1 MRYRTFGKTDLK
13 ISEIGF
19 GCGNNAVLMVKA
31 SYEEQI
37 KAIRR
42 ALDVGI
48 NYFDTAFAYG
58 LGKSEENLGRIL
70 NELGAQPVI
79 STKIRLEP
87 DDLGD
92 VKAATVRAVE
102 AGLARLRRERINLIQ
117 LHTRVTLD
125 RGAGKRFS
133 LAVKDVLGPQGVI
146 EGLKEMRNRGT
157 VDYFGFSGL
166 GDPNALLEL
175 VDSGEFNAVQA
186 YYNLLNPSAGQSVPQ
201 GFSAVDYGLL
211 IDRAAGK
218 GMGAIVIRVLAA
230 GALTS
235 EPSAGGGSSPEPL
248 SPGSDYPLD
257 LERAEKI
264 NSALCVTGKELTQ
277 LAIRFALMKPEVST
291 VLVGFSNTS
300 HIDEAVSCSGAA
312 GLSQDEMHKLKQL
325 WDNDFGR
332 LNVKSKNQ

>member
-1 MRYRTFGKTDLK
+1 MRYRTLGKTDLK

-37 KAIRR
+37 KAVRR
-42 ALDVGI
+42 ALDLGI

-70 NELGAQPVI
+70 NELGAPAVV
-79 STKIRLEP
+79 STKIRLQA
-87 DDLGD
+87 DVSDL
-92 VKAATVRAVE
+92 KAATMRAVE
-102 AGLARLRRERINLIQ
+102 RGLARLRRERINLIQ
-117 LHTRVTLD
+117 LHTRVALD

-146 EGLKEMRNRGT
+146 EGFKEMRNRGT

-166 GDPNALLEL
+166 GDPSALLEL

-201 GFSAVDYGLL
+201 GFSAVDYRLL
-211 IDRAAGK
+211 IDRAAAK

-235 EPSAGGGSSPEPL
+235 DPSAGGGSSPEPL
-248 SPGSDYPLD
+248 SPGSDYSLD

-264 NSALCVTGKELTQ
+264 NSALGLTGKELTQ
-277 LAIRFALMKPEVST
+277 LAIRFALMKAEVSA

-332 LNVKSKNQ
+332 LEVKSENQ

>member
-1 MRYRTFGKTDLK
+1 MRYRTLGKTDLK

-37 KAIRR
+37 KAVRR
-42 ALDVGI
+42 ALDLGI

-70 NELGAQPVI
+70 NELGAQTVI
-79 STKIRLEP
+79 STKIRLEAE
-87 DDLGD
+87 DVSDL
-92 VKAATVRAVE
+92 KAATMRAVE

-117 LHTRVTLD
+117 LHTRVTSK

-133 LAVKDVLGPQGVI
+133 LTVKDVLGPQGVV
-146 EGLKEMRNRGT
+146 EGFKVMRDRGK

-166 GDPNALLEL
+166 GDAHALHEL
-175 VDSGEFNAVQA
+175 VDSGEFNAFQA
-186 YYNLLNPSAGQSVPQ
+186 YYNLLNPSAGQPVPH
-201 GFSAVDYGLL
+201 GPSAVDYGLI
-211 IDRAAGK
+211 IDRAAAK

-235 EPSAGGGSSPEPL
+235 DPSAGGGSSPEPL
-248 SPGSDYPLD
+248 SPGSDYSLD
-257 LERAEKI
+257 LERAEKLK
-264 NSALCVTGKELTQ
+264 SALCIRGKELTQ

-291 VLVGFSNTS
+291 VLVGFSNAS
-300 HIDEAVSCSGAA
+300 HIDEAVACSGAA
-312 GLSQDEMHKLKQL
+312 GLSQDEMQKLKQL
-325 WDNDFGR
+325 WDTDFDR
-332 LNVKSKNQ
+332 LNR